1 MFIYTLKLENNKYYV
16 GKSNFPEIRIND
28 HFNSNGSYW
37 TKKYKPIEI
46 IEIVETDDNFD
57 EDKITLKLMNTKGID
72 NVRGGSFCQIQLNE
86 ETINFIS
93 KMISSSTDKCYI
105 CGNLYHF
112 VKDCKESPRE
122 YIKES
127 PREYIKES
135 PREYISFK
143 DGPREY
149 ISFKDGP
156 REYISFKDGPCN
168 CATSYFSKHRK
179 SKCLLNKI
187 INY

>member
-1 MFIYTLKLENNKYYV
+1 MFIYTLKLENDKYYV
-16 GKSNFPEIRIND
+16 GKSRFPEIRINN

-46 IEIVETDDNFD
+46 IEIIETDDNFD
-57 EDKITLKLMNTKGID
+57 EDKITLKLMNIKGID

-93 KMISSSTDKCYI
+93 KMISGSTDKCYI
-105 CGNLYHF
+105 CRNLYHF
-112 VKDCKESPRE
+112 AKDCKEYIKESPRE

-135 PREYISFK
+135 PREYIA
-143 DGPREY
+143 
-149 ISFKDGP
+149 
-156 REYISFKDGPCN
+156 FKDGPCN

-187 INY
+187 INF